1 MIFISIGCKTLG
13 LEGENEMTGKIQ
25 VILFGTFLAI
35 LFFIIV
41 RKLSKKKVKSKNS
54 SREEK
59 LLDSY
64 LAYTILT
71 SYWLSSI
78 YSRTKLILFYFG
90 VYLVIYLLLKILDFD
105 SKIYN
110 NEKYLKLIVII
121 NCLIFTIYQFVFF
134 LTLKNGNII
143 KNFNQSAYI
152 STTIYLL
159 IGFFMVNLYFLIKNL
174 RTIFTKEDIYRKV
187 FTILDGI
194 FILSQ
199 AFFIIYNLVKADRFV
214 FY

>member
-1 MIFISIGCKTLG
+1 MT
-13 LEGENEMTGKIQ
+13 EGMRNALI
-25 VILFGTFLAI
+25 GTFIAI
-35 LFFIIV
+35 LFFIII
-41 RKLSKKKVKSKNS
+41 RKLSKKKVKKNS
-54 SREEK
+54 IKEEK

-71 SYWLSSI
+71 RYWLSSI

-214 FY
+214 FYLDKFM

>member
-1 MIFISIGCKTLG
+1 
-13 LEGENEMTGKIQ
+13 MTDKVQ

-41 RKLSKKKVKSKNS
+41 RKLSKKKIKSKNS

-64 LAYTILT
+64 IAYTILI

-78 YSRTKLILFYFG
+78 YSRTKLILFYLS

-134 LTLKNGNII
+134 LTLKNGNVI

-159 IGFFMVNLYFLIKNL
+159 IGFFMVNIYFLIKNL
-174 RTIFTKEDIYRKV
+174 RTIFRNNDIYRKV
-187 FTILDGI
+187 FTVIDGI
-194 FILSQ
+194 FIFSQ
-199 AFFIIYNLVKADRFV
+199 IFFIIYNLVKADRFV
-214 FY
+214 FYMDKLM

>member
-1 MIFISIGCKTLG
+1 
-13 LEGENEMTGKIQ
+13 MTDKVQ

-134 LTLKNGNII
+134 LTLKNGNVI

-174 RTIFTKEDIYRKV
+174 RTIFTKEDIYRKI
-187 FTILDGI
+187 FIIIDGI
-194 FILSQ
+194 FIFSQ
-199 AFFIIYNLVKADRFV
+199 IFFIIYNLINADRFV

>member
-1 MIFISIGCKTLG
+1 
-13 LEGENEMTGKIQ
+13 MTGKIQ

-35 LFFIIV
+35 LFFIII
-41 RKLSKKKVKSKNS
+41 RKLSKKKVKKNS
-54 SREEK
+54 IKEEK

-134 LTLKNGNII
+134 LTLKNGNVI

-152 STTIYLL
+152 STMIYLL
-159 IGFFMVNLYFLIKNL
+159 IGFFMVNIYFLIKNL
-174 RTIFTKEDIYRKV
+174 RTIFRNNDIYRKV
-187 FTILDGI
+187 FTIIDGI

-214 FY
+214 FYLDKFM

>member
-1 MIFISIGCKTLG
+1 
-13 LEGENEMTGKIQ
+13 MTGKIQ

-35 LFFIIV
+35 LFFIII
-41 RKLSKKKVKSKNS
+41 RKLSKKKVKKNS
-54 SREEK
+54 IKEEK

-64 LAYTILT
+64 LAYTILI

-78 YSRTKLILFYFG
+78 YSRTKLILFYLS

-134 LTLKNGNII
+134 LTLKNGNVI
-143 KNFNQSAYI
+143 KNFNQSAYF
-152 STTIYLL
+152 STMIYLL
-159 IGFFMVNLYFLIKNL
+159 IGFFIVNIYFLIKNL

-187 FTILDGI
+187 FTIIDGI

-199 AFFIIYNLVKADRFV
+199 AFFIIYNLINADRFV
-214 FY
+214 FYLDKFM

>member
-1 MIFISIGCKTLG
+1 
-13 LEGENEMTGKIQ
+13 MTDKIQ

-35 LFFIIV
+35 LFFIII
-41 RKLSKKKVKSKNS
+41 RELSNKKVKKNS
-54 SREEK
+54 IKEEK

-78 YSRTKLILFYFG
+78 YSRTKVILFYFG
-90 VYLVIYLLLKILDFD
+90 CYLVIYILLKILDFD
-105 SKIYN
+105 SKIYK

-134 LTLKNGNII
+134 LTLKNGNVI
-143 KNFNQSAYI
+143 KNFNKSAYI
-152 STTIYLL
+152 STAIYLL
-159 IGFFMVNLYFLIKNL
+159 IGCFMVNLYFLIKNL
-174 RTIFTKEDIYRKV
+174 RTIFTKKDLYRIV
-187 FTILDGI
+187 FTIIDGI

-199 AFFIIYNLVKADRFV
+199 TFFVIYNLINADRFV
-214 FY
+214 FLMDKLM

>member
-1 MIFISIGCKTLG
+1 
-13 LEGENEMTGKIQ
+13 MTGKIQ

-35 LFFIIV
+35 LFFIII
-41 RKLSKKKVKSKNS
+41 RKLSNKKVKSKNS

-78 YSRTKLILFYFG
+78 YSRTKVILFYFG
-90 VYLVIYLLLKILDFD
+90 VYLVIYILLKILNFD

-110 NEKYLKLIVII
+110 NEKYLKLTVII

-134 LTLKNGNII
+134 LTLKNGNVI
-143 KNFNQSAYI
+143 KNFNKSAYI
-152 STTIYLL
+152 NTTIYLL
-159 IGFFMVNLYFLIKNL
+159 MGFFIVNIYFLIKNL
-174 RTIFTKEDIYRKV
+174 RTIFTKKDNYRKV
-187 FTILDGI
+187 FTIIDII

-199 AFFIIYNLVKADRFV
+199 AFFIVYNLVNADRFV
-214 FY
+214 FFNWINLCKF

>member
-1 MIFISIGCKTLG
+1 
-13 LEGENEMTGKIQ
+13 MTGKIQ
-25 VILFGTFLAI
+25 VILFGIFLAI
-35 LFFIIV
+35 LFFIII
-41 RKLSKKKVKSKNS
+41 RKLSNKKVKSKNS

-64 LAYTILT
+64 LAYTMLT

-134 LTLKNGNII
+134 LTLKNGNVI
-143 KNFNQSAYI
+143 KNFNKSAYI

-159 IGFFMVNLYFLIKNL
+159 IGFFIVNIYFLIKNL
-174 RTIFTKEDIYRKV
+174 RTIFIKKDNYRKV
-187 FTILDGI
+187 FTIIDII
-194 FILSQ
+194 FVLSQ
-199 AFFIIYNLVKADRFV
+199 AFFIIYNLVNADRFV
-214 FY
+214 FF

>member
-1 MIFISIGCKTLG
+1 
-13 LEGENEMTGKIQ
+13 MTGKIQ

-35 LFFIIV
+35 LFFIII
-41 RKLSKKKVKSKNS
+41 RKLSKKKVKKNS
-54 SREEK
+54 IKEEK

>member
-1 MIFISIGCKTLG
+1 
-13 LEGENEMTGKIQ
+13 MTGKIQ

-35 LFFIIV
+35 LFFIII
-41 RKLSKKKVKSKNS
+41 RKLSKKKVKKNS
-54 SREEK
+54 IKEEK

-134 LTLKNGNII
+134 LTLKNGNVI

-152 STTIYLL
+152 STMIYLL
-159 IGFFMVNLYFLIKNL
+159 MGFFMVNIYFLIKNL
-174 RTIFTKEDIYRKV
+174 RTIFRNNDIYRKV
-187 FTILDGI
+187 FTIIDGI

-214 FY
+214 FYIDKIM

>member
-1 MIFISIGCKTLG
+1 
-13 LEGENEMTGKIQ
+13 MTGKIQ

-35 LFFIIV
+35 LFFIII
-41 RKLSKKKVKSKNS
+41 RKLSKKKVKKNS
-54 SREEK
+54 IKEEK

-134 LTLKNGNII
+134 LTLKNGNVI

-152 STTIYLL
+152 STMIYLL
-159 IGFFMVNLYFLIKNL
+159 IGFFIVNIYFLIKNL

-187 FTILDGI
+187 FTIIDGI

-214 FY
+214 FYMDKFL

>member
-1 MIFISIGCKTLG
+1 
-13 LEGENEMTGKIQ
+13 MTGKIQ
-25 VILFGTFLAI
+25 VILFGIFLAI
-35 LFFIIV
+35 LFFIII
-41 RKLSKKKVKSKNS
+41 RELSKNKVKKNS
-54 SREEK
+54 SKEEK

-78 YSRTKLILFYFG
+78 YSRTKLILFYFS
-90 VYLVIYLLLKILDFD
+90 VYLVIYILLKILDFD

-121 NCLIFTIYQFVFF
+121 NCLIFTIYQSVFF
-134 LTLKNGNII
+134 LTLKNGNVI
-143 KNFNQSAYI
+143 KNFNKSAYI
-152 STTIYLL
+152 STAIYLL

-174 RTIFTKEDIYRKV
+174 RTIFTKKDLYRIV
-187 FTILDGI
+187 FTIIDGI

-199 AFFIIYNLVKADRFV
+199 AFFIIYNLIKADRFV
-214 FY
+214 FLMDKLM

>member
-1 MIFISIGCKTLG
+1 
-13 LEGENEMTGKIQ
+13 MTGKIQ

-90 VYLVIYLLLKILDFD
+90 VYLVIYILLKILNFD

-134 LTLKNGNII
+134 LTLKDGTVIE
-143 KNFNQSAYI
+143 NFDSSAYV
-152 STTIYLL
+152 STMIYLL

-187 FTILDGI
+187 FIIIDGI
-194 FILSQ
+194 FIFSQ
-199 AFFIIYNLVKADRFV
+199 IFFIIYNLVKADRFV
-214 FY
+214 FYLDKFM

>member
-1 MIFISIGCKTLG
+1 
-13 LEGENEMTGKIQ
+13 MTDKVQ

-41 RKLSKKKVKSKNS
+41 RKLSKKKIKSKNS

-64 LAYTILT
+64 IAYTILI

-78 YSRTKLILFYFG
+78 YSRTKLILFYLS

-134 LTLKNGNII
+134 LTLKNGNVI
-143 KNFNQSAYI
+143 KNFNKSAYI
-152 STTIYLL
+152 STAIYLL
-159 IGFFMVNLYFLIKNL
+159 IGCFMVNLYFFIKNL
-174 RTIFTKEDIYRKV
+174 RKIFTKKDLYRIV
-187 FTILDGI
+187 FTIIDII
-194 FILSQ
+194 FIISQ
-199 AFFIIYNLVKADRFV
+199 IFFIIYNLIKADRFV
-214 FY
+214 FI

>member
-1 MIFISIGCKTLG
+1 
-13 LEGENEMTGKIQ
+13 MTDKIQ
-25 VILFGTFLAI
+25 IILFGIFLAI

-41 RKLSKKKVKSKNS
+41 RKLSKKKSLNKNS

-78 YSRTKLILFYFG
+78 YSRTKLILFYLS
-90 VYLVIYLLLKILDFD
+90 VYLVIYILLKIFDFD
-105 SKIYN
+105 SKIYK

-134 LTLKNGNII
+134 LTLKNGNVI
-143 KNFNQSAYI
+143 KNFNKSAYVN
-152 STTIYLL
+152 TAIYLL

-174 RTIFTKEDIYRKV
+174 RTIFTKKDLYRIV
-187 FTILDGI
+187 FTIIDGV
-194 FILSQ
+194 FIISQ
-199 AFFIIYNLVKADRFV
+199 IFFIIYNLIKADRFV
-214 FY
+214 FWWIKLCKFN